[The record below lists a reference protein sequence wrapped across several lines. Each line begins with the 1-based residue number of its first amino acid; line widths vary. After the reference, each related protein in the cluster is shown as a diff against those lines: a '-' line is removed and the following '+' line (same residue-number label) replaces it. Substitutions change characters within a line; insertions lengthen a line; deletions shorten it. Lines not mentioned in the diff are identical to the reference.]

1 MADADAIIRA
11 FQNSDSPAA
20 PLVGSGRT
28 ADDIIKQFESAEP
41 PPAPAAPAS
50 PGIDA
55 NAYDPTTGLPMQ
67 QEATAGTG
75 LIQKFLDWRQQNAQ
89 QLDADLASGNGAAH
103 ILMGPA
109 GAGESSLMASLRP
122 KGALADAYANR
133 LLQKATASTEPPA
146 GAPVPA
152 AANDAAPVAGG
163 NPLAPQAATANP
175 LAPPPEAPAVATPT
189 EGPKARLLPVRTP
202 AQADAEADR
211 ILRHFAGNGS
221 TKLNTESAI
230 PGSQPTLS
238 QAIEG
243 GNPGIAALER
253 SMRDA
258 SPNDFVARETAN
270 QSARA
275 DHLVSVTGTPADLA
289 AAEAER
295 DAMTAK
301 AKATA
306 FANPQPTDPTPVVQT
321 IDGILAS
328 GQGQRTAVAAALKD
342 VRAKLID
349 DKGVLQTNPE
359 QLYGIRQHINDI
371 ISPKA
376 AGTASDARQ
385 AARELMTVKASLD
398 PVIEQGAPGFTSYI
412 KQYEELSKPINGMQY
427 LQNLQLT
434 DASGKIQLGRLNT
447 AINGLERQQ
456 KLPGAR
462 PADSVTDDQLDQLR
476 ALRDD
481 FRRDGKQQQGKS
493 LGSNTAQN
501 LGTNGVMSTLGH
513 PLVSTLGFG
522 SMPMTPYVSIPA
534 MAARFGLQ
542 KMGDKGQSMVLEA
555 LRRKLLNPDQAATSF
570 PQQ

>member
-11 FQNSDSPAA
+11 FQGSGDSPAA
-20 PLVGSGRT
+20 PLVGGGRT
-28 ADDIIKQFESAEP
+28 ADDIIKQFETAEP
-41 PPAPAAPAS
+41 PPPPPAAPVS
-50 PGIDA
+50 PGIEA
-55 NAYDPTTGLPMQ
+55 GAFDPTTGLPMQ
-67 QEATAGTG
+67 QEATVGTG
-75 LIQKFLDWRQQNAQ
+75 LIKRYLDWRQQNAD
-89 QLDADLASGNGAAH
+89 QLDADLANGNGAAH

-109 GAGESSLMASLRP
+109 AAGESGLIASLRP
-122 KGALADAYANR
+122 KGPLADAYANR
-133 LLQKATASTEPPA
+133 LLQKATGATEPPA
-146 GAPVPA
+146 GAAVPA
-152 AANDAAPVAGG
+152 AANDAAPIPGG
-163 NPLAPQAATANP
+163 NPLAPQAAEANP
-175 LAPPPEAPAVATPT
+175 LAPEPVATPT
-189 EGPKARLLPVRTP
+189 EAPKARLLPVRTA

-221 TKLNTESAI
+221 TKINTESAI

-253 SMRDA
+253 SVRDA
-258 SPNDFVARETAN
+258 APNDFVARETAN

-275 DHLVSVTGTPADLA
+275 DHLVSVTGTPADRA

-306 FANPQPTDPTPVVQT
+306 FANPQPTDPTPVVQQ
-321 IDGILAS
+321 IDQILAS

-342 VRAKLID
+342 VRSKLIN
-349 DKGVLQTNPE
+349 DKGVMQTDPE

-434 DASGKIQLGRLNT
+434 DAGGKIQLGRLNT

-522 SMPMTPYVSIPA
+522 SMPVTPYVSIPA

-542 KMGDKGQSMVLEA
+542 KMGDKGQAMVLEA

-570 PQQ
+570 PQP